1 MSTLLASRLKQR
13 RKELKLSQKELAD
26 GICKQGQI
34 SRLENG
40 EYTPGSDLLHE
51 LAKRLKVSMDYF
63 FDEENNS
70 IRNSEL
76 LDFKNLSKK
85 FILYR
90 NYESLRYIYE
100 LENAKK
106 HQLSLS
112 DKMYME
118 WIHSLIQFY
127 YYEKKDKAID
137 QLEETLSQFKKTD
150 INYLRLANTLSNYYY
165 EVNELEKF
173 EVINKD
179 LILKVS
185 SIQIV
190 TVEELELVLKIKYN
204 FCRHLWLKKDIESA
218 IKETTETI
226 EQCKKYSSTYHL
238 ADLYCLLG
246 NISESLSNKK
256 LTKEY
261 FETAKFLYDLDNNQ
275 QMVLN
280 IEHYIMD
287 NY

>member
-1 MSTLLASRLKQR
+1 MSTLLASRLKER

-40 EYTPGSDLLHE
+40 EYTPGSDLLHD
-51 LAKRLKVSMDYF
+51 LAKKLKVSMDYF

-70 IRNSEL
+70 STNNDLS
-76 LDFKNLSKK
+76 DFKNLAKE
-85 FILYR
+85 FIFYR

-100 LENAKK
+100 LENTKNY
-106 HQLSLS
+106 QLTLS
-112 DKMYME
+112 DKIYME
-118 WIHSLIQFY
+118 WIYSLIQFY
-127 YYEKKDKAID
+127 YYGEKDKAIC
-137 QLEETLSQFKKTD
+137 QLEETLSQFKETD
-150 INYLRLANTLSNYYY
+150 INYLRLANTLSNFYY
-165 EVNELEKF
+165 EVDELEKF
-173 EVINKD
+173 EAINKD
-179 LILKVS
+179 LVIKVS

-218 IKETTETI
+218 IKETTEAI
-226 EQCKKYSSTYHL
+226 EQCKNYRTTYYL

-246 NISESLSNKK
+246 NISESFSNKK

-261 FETAKFLYDLDNNQ
+261 FEMAKFLYDIDGNQ

-280 IEHYIMD
+280 IERYIMD

>member
-70 IRNSEL
+70 SRNSEL

-85 FILYR
+85 FIHYR
-90 NYESLRYIYE
+90 NYE
-100 LENAKK
+100 
-106 HQLSLS
+106 
-112 DKMYME
+112 
-118 WIHSLIQFY
+118 FY
-127 YYEKKDKAID
+127 YYGKKDKAID
-137 QLEETLSQFKKTD
+137 QLEEMLSQFKKTD

-165 EVNELEKF
+165 EVNKLEKF

-179 LILKVS
+179 LMLKVS

-226 EQCKKYSSTYHL
+226 EQCKKYRSTYHL

-246 NISESLSNKK
+246 NISESFSNKK

-280 IEHYIMD
+280 IERYIMD

>member
-70 IRNSEL
+70 SRNSEL

-85 FILYR
+85 FIHYR

-165 EVNELEKF
+165 EVNDYWF
-173 EVINKD
+173 C
-179 LILKVS
+179 S
-185 SIQIV
+185 SNEDVAI
-190 TVEELELVLKIKYN
+190 TVLFYI
-204 FCRHLWLKKDIESA
+204 IEFYCSVNGIGRIA
-218 IKETTETI
+218 ISI
-226 EQCKKYSSTYHL
+226 FSRFGYFNG
-238 ADLYCLLG
+238 LLRRRVG
-246 NISESLSNKK
+246 
-256 LTKEY
+256 
-261 FETAKFLYDLDNNQ
+261 
-275 QMVLN
+275 
-280 IEHYIMD
+280 
-287 NY
+287 

>member
-70 IRNSEL
+70 SRNSEL

-85 FILYR
+85 FIHYR

-112 DKMYME
+112 GKMYME

-127 YYEKKDKAID
+127 YYE
-137 QLEETLSQFKKTD
+137 
-150 INYLRLANTLSNYYY
+150 
-165 EVNELEKF
+165 VNDLEKF